1 LDLGLNLLSLSGV
14 SGDVMMLEMREN
26 VGLWTTIGLAAMPTD
41 GRTAEFE
48 RVRRAQQGDVAAFE
62 ELYRDHVGRVFALC
76 MRLSG
81 DCGLA
86 EDLVQDVFVR
96 AWEKLGSF
104 NGRSAFSSWLH
115 RLAVN
120 LVTSRW
126 RGRRRRLA
134 HLVPASEAEPAETRE
149 PPSSPGLGFDLE
161 RAIAELPPQARMVF
175 VLFDVEGY
183 RHREIARLTGLSVG
197 TSKAHLHRARRM
209 LREVLSS

>member
-1 LDLGLNLLSLSGV
+1 
-14 SGDVMMLEMREN
+14 MLEMSHN
-26 VGLWTTIGLAAMPTD
+26 VGLWTTTGLATVPTE
-41 GRTAEFE
+41 GRTTESV

-62 ELYRDHVGRVFALC
+62 ELYRAHIGRVFALC

-81 DCGLA
+81 DPGLA
-86 EDLVQDVFVR
+86 EDLTQDVFVR

-104 NGRSAFSSWLH
+104 HGRSAFSSWLH
-115 RLAVN
+115 RLTVN

-126 RGRRRRLA
+126 RGRKRRLA
-134 HLVPASEAEPAETRE
+134 HILPEADADPVETRE
-149 PPSSPGLGFDLE
+149 PPSSPGLGLDLE
-161 RAIAELPPQARMVF
+161 KAIAGLPPQARMVF

-209 LREVLSS
+209 LREVLS